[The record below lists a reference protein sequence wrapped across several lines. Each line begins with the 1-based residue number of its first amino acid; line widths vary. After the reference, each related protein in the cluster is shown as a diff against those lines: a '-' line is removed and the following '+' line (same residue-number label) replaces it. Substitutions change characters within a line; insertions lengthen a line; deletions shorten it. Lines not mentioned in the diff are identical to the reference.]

1 VVCTL
6 GLCTIPDPRR
16 AVAEARRVLR
26 PGGHLLLLEHVR
38 SPVRTVRVIE
48 RPLEPPPAVRF
59 AADHLTREPLDYL
72 RTEGFEIER
81 LERSKWG
88 IVERVSARKPSG
100 SP

>member
-1 VVCTL
+1 MVCTL

-26 PGGHLLLLEHVR
+26 PGGRLLLLEHVR
-38 SPVRTVRVIE
+38 SPMRAVRVIE
-48 RPLEPPPAVRF
+48 RLLEPLSVRF

-72 RTEGFEIER
+72 RAEGFEIER

-88 IVERVSARKPSG
+88 IVERVAARKRGGAS
-100 SP
+100 